1 MEHLL
6 LFAPPLL
13 IAGGMAALI
22 VRSGPARTTVEP
34 DVAARPLDL
43 IAAEN
48 GRLAGQ
54 VGRLE
59 ERLASLERL
68 TGDYDRRPLG
78 RTVLR

>member
-1 MEHLL
+1 MEHLI

-13 IAGGMAALI
+13 IAAGMAALI
-22 VRSGPARTTVEP
+22 ARSGKAQPAAVP
-34 DVAARPLDL
+34 DLTARPLDL

-54 VGRLE
+54 IRRLE

>member
-13 IAGGMAALI
+13 IAMGMAALI
-22 VRSGPARTTVEP
+22 VRSGSARPAAVP
-34 DVAARPLDL
+34 DMAARPLDL

-48 GRLAGQ
+48 NRLAGQ